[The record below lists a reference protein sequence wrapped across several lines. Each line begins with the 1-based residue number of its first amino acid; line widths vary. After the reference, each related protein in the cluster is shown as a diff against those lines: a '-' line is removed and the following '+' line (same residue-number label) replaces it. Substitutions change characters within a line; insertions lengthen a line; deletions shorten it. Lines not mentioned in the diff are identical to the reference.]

1 MVRTLVHSCGV
12 GRDQI
17 VVLSP
22 YRAQCHV
29 IREGL
34 ADRELS
40 DVPVISIIK
49 SQGRKWYFV
58 NRIIF
63 LFRSHLV
70 SYCPSVDCFAV
81 LIKRSS

>member
-1 MVRTLVHSCGV
+1 MVGKLVNSCGV
-12 GRDQI
+12 GMDQI

-34 ADRELS
+34 ASRGLS

-49 SQGRKWYFV
+49 SQGRHF
-58 NRIIF
+58 F
-63 LFRSHLV
+63 LSKYNNWLM
-70 SYCPSVDCFAV
+70 
-81 LIKRSS
+81 

>member
-1 MVRTLVHSCGV
+1 MEVVRKLVHSCGV
-12 GRDQI
+12 KKNQI
-17 VVLSP
+17 IVLSP

-34 ADRELS
+34 AGEKLS

-49 SQGRKWYFV
+49 SQGGKWHFV

-63 LFRSHLV
+63 LLVSHLL
-70 SYCPSVDCFAV
+70 PH
-81 LIKRSS
+81 

>member
-1 MVRTLVHSCGV
+1 MVNKLVHYCGV
-12 GRDQI
+12 AMDQI

-40 DVPVISIIK
+40 GVPVISIVK
-49 SQGRKWYFV
+49 SQGR
-58 NRIIF
+58 
-63 LFRSHLV
+63 L
-70 SYCPSVDCFAV
+70 
-81 LIKRSS
+81 